1 MDRHRKPKLLA
12 RNAKNPGETRVLPA
26 ERTGT
31 ELFDVFPVFLKV
43 SKGTNVPRLSP

>member
-1 MDRHRKPKLLA
+1 LA

-31 ELFDVFPVFLKV
+31 ELFDVFPMFLEEFERCLDKI
-43 SKGTNVPRLSP
+43 P